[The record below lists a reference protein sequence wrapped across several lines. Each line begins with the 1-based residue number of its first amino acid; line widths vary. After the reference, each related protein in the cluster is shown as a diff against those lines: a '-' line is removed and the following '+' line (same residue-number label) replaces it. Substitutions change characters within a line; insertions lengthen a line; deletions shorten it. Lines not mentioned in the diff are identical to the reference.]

1 MRSKSFLIILLFLG
15 ALGFTVF
22 KLIFGRQAAVSGL
35 KIQSTPEASVYLDDK
50 LIGKTPYDGRHPSGN
65 YILKL
70 VADESGGSWQDKI
83 VLTPQTLVY
92 VKKDIGTSE
101 LTSSG
106 DVVSMENIGK
116 EETEISV
123 TSTPDASIVSID
135 GMEKGISPVNVPV
148 LEGEHDIVV
157 NSTGFI
163 GRTIKMK
170 AVKGFRV
177 NISTQLALSP
187 DSPQAQPE
195 PTTGETSI
203 SQPTG
208 TTSGSAPDEPA
219 KPYVIIKDTPT
230 DFLRVRFDAS
240 IAASEVARLN
250 PGDKVPFLEEKS
262 GWFKV
267 NYGESKEGWI
277 SSRYAEKV
285 E

>member
-1 MRSKSFLIILLFLG
+1 MRTKSFLIILLFLC

-22 KLIFGRQAAVSGL
+22 KLIFGRQAVVSGL

-92 VKKDIGTSE
+92 VKKEIGTSE

-106 DVVSMENIGK
+106 DVVSMEKIGK

-148 LEGEHDIVV
+148 LE
-157 NSTGFI
+157 
-163 GRTIKMK
+163 
-170 AVKGFRV
+170 
-177 NISTQLALSP
+177 
-187 DSPQAQPE
+187 
-195 PTTGETSI
+195 
-203 SQPTG
+203 
-208 TTSGSAPDEPA
+208 
-219 KPYVIIKDTPT
+219 
-230 DFLRVRFDAS
+230 
-240 IAASEVARLN
+240 
-250 PGDKVPFLEEKS
+250 
-262 GWFKV
+262 
-267 NYGESKEGWI
+267 
-277 SSRYAEKV
+277 
-285 E
+285 